1 MDAPVRL
8 DHRRNPG
15 ENTGNNRA
23 LHDNVNSRAVAK
35 QTKESSAVY
44 KAR

>member
-1 MDAPVRL
+1 MLLFASTTGVTPVK
-8 DHRRNPG
+8 
-15 ENTGNNRA
+15 NTGNNRA